1 MAIDFNQDIAPLRQ
15 QYFPMLAGERGF
27 DQAMKYRQE
36 VLVPMQQ
43 QTMQMQDN
51 QMRMRQ
57 QELAYKQQK
66 SAFRQQRDK
75 LRMDREYS
83 NSIPMIEERL
93 REIRTS
99 EDSPMEKSEAFTDF
113 AMGNI
118 GLISRSPMISSMFSF
133 QNSLMQSQ
141 MAANAKSQQAA
152 QNALN
157 LTANDYRQR
166 TYATPEF
173 DENIYRGILGGEIS
187 DQQTS
192 SILSDAAERKKLQ
205 TAKDAEKD
213 PIVEA
218 AEKAYTK
225 TESAS
230 LGDAYDETTG
240 KTSFSQ
246 LNPED
251 YDELIDELLIL
262 RGIPLRR
269 GKADAAAEFPL
280 ERSRDLL
287 NEIRALAT
295 ERISKSRGLPSSLTT
310 PRTEEERSSIHAA
323 FGFKP

>member
-51 QMRMRQ
+51 QTRLRQ
-57 QELAYKQQK
+57 QDLAYKQQK
-66 SAFRQQRDK
+66 LAFRQQRDK

-83 NSIPMIEERL
+83 NSIPRIEARL

-113 AMGNI
+113 ALGNI
-118 GLISRSPMISSMFSF
+118 GLISNSPMISSMFSF

-157 LTANDYRQR
+157 LAANDYRQR

-230 LGDAYDETTG
+230 LAKAYDETG
-240 KTSFSQ
+240 ETSLSQ

-262 RGIPLRR
+262 RGIPLRS
-269 GKADAAAEFPL
+269 GKADAATEFPL